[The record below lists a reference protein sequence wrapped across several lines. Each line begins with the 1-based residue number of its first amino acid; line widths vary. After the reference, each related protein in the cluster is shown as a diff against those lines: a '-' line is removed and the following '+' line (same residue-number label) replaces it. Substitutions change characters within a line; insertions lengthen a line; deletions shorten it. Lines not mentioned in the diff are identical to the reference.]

1 MDKKKREIYEIR
13 LSEIVSW
20 NDENNFPEEMNPIV
34 SIDGKDPSFTTAS
47 INKAYSY
54 YRKHRN
60 DGFLEDGYFELT
72 AREIEVTDKE
82 WRELFD
88 KENLAYDDYAKY
100 VTKSDLR
107 TIAWDYSYKG
117 RGDSDDSALDELLV
131 VQSENFNMRV
141 ICEKAGIS
149 YSTYRGFKNNKQ
161 PFSRQKIYALLR
173 TMNRVGNE
181 SWDDELERQYSIVT
195 KTLKTSKTARV
206 Q

>member
-1 MDKKKREIYEIR
+1 MNKKKREIYEIG

-20 NDENNFPEEMNPIV
+20 DDENDFPEEMNPIV
-34 SIDGKDPSFTTAS
+34 SIDGKAPSFTTVS

-54 YRKHRN
+54 YREHRN
-60 DGFLEDGYFELT
+60 DDLLEDSYFELT

-82 WRELFD
+82 WMELLD
-88 KENLAYDDYAKY
+88 KENLEYDDYSQY
-100 VTKSDLR
+100 VTESKLR

-117 RGDSDDSALDELLV
+117 HYDSDDSALDELLV

-161 PFSRQKIYALLR
+161 PFSRQKMCKLLR
-173 TMNRVGNE
+173 TMNRIGNE
-181 SWDDELERQYSIVT
+181 SWDDELEREYRRINKSSE
-195 KTLKTSKTARV
+195 LK
-206 Q
+206 